1 MLWNKK
7 FQIIL
12 PEATR
17 FPSMASKRR
26 TLVSE
31 LFTLAFDPNNKKVL
45 YCIAVYCTVSLS
57 VQSAL
62 RMDPDPGLF
71 VNQEQYFQPKR
82 LDPDTDPH

>member
-1 MLWNKK
+1 
-7 FQIIL
+7 
-12 PEATR
+12 
-17 FPSMASKRR
+17 MASKRR